1 MKCPSCLQDTAIEA
15 DGYYECESCGYCFS
29 LGSHFAPGL
38 ADHGIKG
45 FDYVDHFHLR
55 RAIIDH
61 FGEEQWTAS
70 KSEPNFLHH
79 LKTRIEDNRDLF
91 YKFCKID
98 FWLFDSWVFAP
109 AVEEVYGKYIT
120 GDYNIFMVDFLQ
132 SFRRTMEVAPRRH
145 SKSMKGYSW
154 LAWKMWWLYS
164 ENRKYFPTV
173 IFSYIPSLAGD
184 HVENFKRFV
193 AESENIRALGFKDS
207 DPTAKYNGT
216 YTTKNK
222 EFTIKHFGM
231 KGAKRGTNC
240 NAAMLDDVY
249 TDPDHPDDPRIVR
262 TVNKQLKSQIIPL
275 IQGPHH
281 IRGTALSES
290 DLWFS
295 QDEAMVYGDAI
306 QIIKAI
312 NELKIE
318 DKIVEYAL
326 WPNHPDYDIYGLKDL
341 QRATVYTDPG
351 TGKIYMFD
359 QEFQGVPM
367 TSTDSKWGMDIINKS
382 IDPDLVWYRYDR
394 DHRTWG
400 LRCDYASMFNV
411 ATWDPGKGVHPAQF
425 CVFNIQGGVWRQI
438 ASEWFDHMPYARAR
452 GDDSLTQTEIINA
465 SRNFFGWDKLYGD
478 NTNQVLEFAH
488 ERGEIPGLVPIRI
501 SSPVRNGFLTE
512 ITKFLGT
519 DGLKLLPDER
529 QAKQLH
535 QIRNDGSCPT
545 SYGPNGGH
553 GEPLTTLGLALT
565 GHLIEDPG
573 DQKRVRV
580 IQRGTRMSAQ
590 DRAAATMGGRDVRT
604 EQRARF

>member
-1 MKCPSCLQDTAIEA
+1 MKCPACLQDTAIEA

-38 ADHGIKG
+38 ADHGIG
-45 FDYVDHFHLR
+45 NFDYVDHFHLR

-61 FGEEQWTAS
+61 FGEEQWTVS
-70 KSEPNFLHH
+70 RSEPNFLHH
-79 LKTRIEDNRDLF
+79 LKTRIENNRDLF
-91 YKFCKID
+91 YKMCKID
-98 FWLFDSWVFAP
+98 FWLFDSWVFSP
-109 AVEEVYGKYIT
+109 AVAKVMGKYVT
-120 GDYNIFMVDFLQ
+120 GDYNLWMCDFLQ
-132 SFRRTMEVAPRRH
+132 SFKHTMGVMPRRH
-145 SKSMKGYSW
+145 SKSTKGYSW
-154 LAWKMWWLYS
+154 LAWYMWRLPS
-164 ENRKYFPTV
+164 MQQNYFPAN
-173 IFSYIPSLAGD
+173 IFSYLPNLAGT

-193 AESENIRALGFKDS
+193 AASDAIRDLGFKDQ
-207 DPTAKYNGT
+207 DPTAKRVGT
-216 YTTKNK
+216 YKAGNK
-222 EFTIKHFGM
+222 EFTIDPIGM
-231 KGAKRGTNC
+231 RGAVRGLNSQ
-240 NAAMLDDVY
+240 AGIFDDIY
-249 TDPDHPDDPRIVR
+249 TDPDHPDDPKIVYKVNRI
-262 TVNKQLKSQIIPL
+262 LKSEMINI
-275 IQGPHH
+275 IQGPYH
-281 IRGTALSES
+281 IRGTALSEA

-295 QDEAMVYGDAI
+295 TEEVKLYGDAV

-312 NELKIE
+312 NQIE
-318 DKIVEYAL
+318 INGKVIEYAL
-326 WPNHPDYDIYGLKDL
+326 WPENPDYDIYGLKDK
-341 QRATVYTDPG
+341 QRRTIYIEPG
-351 TGKIYMFD
+351 TGTVFMFD

-367 TSTDSKWGMDIINKS
+367 TSTDSKWDMQIINKS
-382 IDPDLVWYRYDR
+382 IDLDLAWYRYDR

-400 LRCDYASMFNV
+400 LRCDYANQFNI

-425 CVFNIQGGVWRQI
+425 CVFNVQGGVWRQI

-452 GDDSLTQTEIINA
+452 GDDSLTQIEIINA
-465 SRNFFGWDKLYGD
+465 SRNFFGWEKLYGD

-590 DRAAATMGGRDVRT
+590 DRAASNLGPGDVRK
-604 EQRARF
+604 EPRFRF